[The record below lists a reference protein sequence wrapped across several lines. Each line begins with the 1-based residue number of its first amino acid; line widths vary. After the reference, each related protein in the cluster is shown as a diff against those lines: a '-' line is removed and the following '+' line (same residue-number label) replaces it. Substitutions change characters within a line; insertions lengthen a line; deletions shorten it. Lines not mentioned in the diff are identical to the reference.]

1 MKSLNLNVT
10 LFVACLFSSQTPLE
24 YIPPN
29 TPSIDIIIGTDIK
42 MDVRDMSDFQS
53 GSFDVVIDKGI
64 IIIALIHSS
73 MEVTANIC
81 TCIWF

>member
-1 MKSLNLNVT
+1 
-10 LFVACLFSSQTPLE
+10 
-24 YIPPN
+24 
-29 TPSIDIIIGTDIK
+29 
-42 MDVRDMSDFQS
+42 MSDFQS